1 MKKIILI
8 TILIF
13 LTECGDDSFNDSK
26 KVSLGLEV
34 YSNMCSNCHGSV
46 EESSL
51 VMDHPSEIKII
62 SVVTHGAG
70 VMPQFQD
77 ALSIEEIEAVAHY
90 ILSQYK

>member
-51 VMDHPSEIKII
+51 LMDQPPEIKII
-62 SVVTHGAG
+62 SAVTHGVG

-77 ALSIEEIEAVAHY
+77 ALSTEEIEAVAYY
-90 ILSQYK
+90 ILSKYK